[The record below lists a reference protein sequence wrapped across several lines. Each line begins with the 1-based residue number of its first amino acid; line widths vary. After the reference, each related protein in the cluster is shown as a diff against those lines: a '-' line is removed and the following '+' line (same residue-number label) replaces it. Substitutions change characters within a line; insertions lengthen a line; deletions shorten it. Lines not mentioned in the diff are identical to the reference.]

1 MKLLYILLALF
12 STSVG
17 GYFIVNNFSFD
28 SGAFSSFLI
37 NSLFIL
43 MMFGLAAV
51 GLAVL
56 FTFKRRQHYRDVMT
70 IRQYYDYKSAR

>member
-12 STSVG
+12 TTAIG
-17 GYFIVNNFSFD
+17 GYFVVNNFNFD

-37 NSLFIL
+37 DSLFVL
-43 MMFGLAAV
+43 MIFGVAAV
-51 GLAVL
+51 GIVAAIAS
-56 FTFKRRQHYRDVMT
+56 KRKQYYKDVMT

>member
-12 STSVG
+12 ITSVG

-28 SGAFSSFLI
+28 SSAFSSFLI

-43 MMFGLAAV
+43 MILGLVAASVAVMFTL
-51 GLAVL
+51 
-56 FTFKRRQHYRDVMT
+56 KKKQQNRNVMT
-70 IRQYYDYKSAR
+70 IRQYYDYK